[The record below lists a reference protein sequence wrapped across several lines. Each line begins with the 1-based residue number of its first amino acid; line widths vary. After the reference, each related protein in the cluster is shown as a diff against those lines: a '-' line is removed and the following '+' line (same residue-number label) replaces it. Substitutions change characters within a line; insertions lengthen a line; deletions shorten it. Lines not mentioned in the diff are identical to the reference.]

1 MSIRFAWLRVLLV
14 TAGIAWATPS
24 RADVPA
30 QTCLPSLV
38 TCAEGDVGKTC
49 PSGGQCESV
58 FCRTDGSAMTMY
70 RCIVTSDAGPT
81 PDHDLTASGCD
92 VASPA
97 SGPGAIAFVLLLAGA
112 LILSADRRRK
122 FDR

>member
-1 MSIRFAWLRVLLV
+1 MLV
-14 TAGIAWATPS
+14 VVAGIAWTTPT

-38 TCAEGDVGKTC
+38 TCAQGDVGKAC

-70 RCIVTSDAGPT
+70 RCIITNDAETATSN
-81 PDHDLTASGCD
+81 HDLTASGCD
-92 VASPA
+92 VVSRAT
-97 SGPGAIAFVLLLAGA
+97 GPGAIAFVLLLMGA
-112 LILSADRRRK
+112 LSLRTDRRRK
-122 FDR
+122 RDL